1 VLLLTKSAVLTL
13 LCDGGGNTSTPSGSA
28 SDSSSGS
35 SQSRPSSFC
44 GELDLWG
51 EEIAAV
57 AESPLAERTLLGC
70 PSNPLTRR
78 VAAVEPVRQQV
89 RSGRKDAK

>member
-70 PSNPLTRR
+70 PSNPPTRR